1 MNTNVESYA
10 NSQFT
15 SFTSPVFNSKPFFF
29 AFVNETVKKEIS
41 VNKDIIDLYTST
53 TVHTVYL
60 RSMSSL
66 RKTKIVQKMK
76 E

>member
-1 MNTNVESYA
+1 MNTNVDSYT

-41 VNKDIIDLYTST
+41 VNKDMIDLYTST
-53 TVHTVYL
+53 TIHTDYL

-66 RKTKIVQKMK
+66 RKTRSYKK
-76 E
+76 